1 MQYLETLETGLG
13 ARLQAWLE
21 KLLALA
27 ALAIVAIV
35 VYQIF
40 ARGLAM
46 SIRWTEE
53 LARLVCI
60 WAIFLGMPVL
70 MRQRGLIRIEYFFN
84 HLPVFVRQ
92 WVLRFEY
99 AVAGLLMIFLA
110 VLTAFQVVET
120 WDQTS
125 PGLLWPMGI
134 FTLPI
139 ALAALL
145 SLYFQFESRNKLLS
159 LPGKGSAEEE
169 VARAAA

>member
-1 MQYLETLETGLG
+1 MKRLDTGPGATLQT
-13 ARLQAWLE
+13 WLE
-21 KLLALA
+21 NLLALA

-53 LARLVCI
+53 LARLICI

-70 MRQRGLIRIEYFFN
+70 MRQRGLIRIEYFFY
-84 HLPVFVRQ
+84 HLPVSMQ
-92 WVLRFEY
+92 HWVLRFEY
-99 AVAGLLMIFLA
+99 AVAVLLMIFLA
-110 VLTAFQVVET
+110 GLTAYQVVET

-125 PGLLWPMGI
+125 AGLLWPMGI

-139 ALAALL
+139 ALGALQA
-145 SLYFQFESRNKLLS
+145 LYFQFESRRKLLS
-159 LPGKGSAEEE
+159 LPSKASSEEE